1 MWHMYR
7 WIKTNLNSPDYLEA
21 CDTVLVVLCVGL
33 QIVDVD
39 VGQAGEQQLKLLLVE
54 DRNQPGKKRKVVKIC
69 EIERSG
75 CTLGCFTCDTL
86 QKIKIPNPARNC

>member
-33 QIVDVD
+33 QVVDVD
-39 VGQAGEQQLKLLLVE
+39 IGQAGEQQLKLLLVE
-54 DRNQPGKKRKVVKIC
+54 DRNQPGKKEESGKNLRDRKIWLHMHTFV
-69 EIERSG
+69 G
-75 CTLGCFTCDTL
+75 
-86 QKIKIPNPARNC
+86 